1 MMGDFMTQEPTSN
14 PPTSSAI
21 KPRPRW
27 GRLFAWVLLAGLL
40 ALLGFSLARS
50 QEGPVQVGKPA
61 PHFSLTT
68 FDGQTLTSESLR
80 GKVVVVNFWA
90 SWCKPCEQEAADLES
105 AWRQYRDRN
114 DVVFIGVD
122 WTDTENNAQQYLQR
136 FGITYPNGPDLR
148 TRISQSYRT
157 TGVPETYIIDRDGTL
172 SYIKL
177 SPFVSIDEIKSAID
191 HLLSP

>member
-1 MMGDFMTQEPTSN
+1 MGNFMTQEPISTPAS
-14 PPTSSAI
+14 PSEVKS
-21 KPRPRW
+21 RPHW
-27 GRLFAWVLLAGLL
+27 GRLFAWLLLAGLL
-40 ALLGFSLARS
+40 ALLGLSLVRS
-50 QEGPVQVGKPA
+50 QAGPVQVGKPA
-61 PHFSLTT
+61 PAFSLTT
-68 FDGQTLTSESLR
+68 FEGQTLTLESLR

-90 SWCKPCEQEAADLES
+90 SWCKPCEQEATDLES

-114 DVVFIGVD
+114 DVVFIGID

-157 TGVPETYIIDRDGTL
+157 TGVPETYIIDRNGTL

-191 HLLSP
+191 PLLTP